1 MVVSRGPV
9 SVKVGPRRLSFK
21 QLGIRQVAR
30 HNERKTLPS
39 NHLQTVSK
47 FLTGAEGGALVAV
60 QPQSGK
66 LPAEILSG
74 VEIR

>member
-9 SVKVGPRRLSFK
+9 SVHVGLRRLSFT
-21 QLGIRQVAR
+21 QLGIRQVVR
-30 HNERKTLPS
+30 HNGRKTLLS
-39 NHLQTVSK
+39 HHLQPVSK
-47 FLTGAEGGALVAV
+47 ILTGAEGGPLVAV